1 MELDANIWSDF
12 CVLGACQVVRA
23 MDFVHGMGVN
33 VSGFS
38 IYQAGYET
46 ELRVEGVRMN
56 VVTMPRKRRN
66 ESKTFTCLCWLMAFL
81 V

>member
-1 MELDANIWSDF
+1 
-12 CVLGACQVVRA
+12 
-23 MDFVHGMGVN
+23 MDFVHGMGMN

-46 ELRVEGVRMN
+46 ELRNEGVRMS
-56 VVTMPRKRRN
+56 VVTMLRKRRN
-66 ESKTFTCLCWLMAFL
+66 ESKPFTCLCRLMAFL